1 MRNETPITNNK
12 LSMLLPYDSNE
23 RLLPID
29 TIRNIISNIRSKV
42 SKDANIIIQVL
53 NQEDFDYLLSTDI
66 SMQDGISILIFE
78 NYFSYEKLLM
88 MDMI

>member
-1 MRNETPITNNK
+1 MRNETRTTNNK

-66 SMQDGISILIFE
+66 SMQDGISILISE

>member
-12 LSMLLPYDSNE
+12 VSMLLPYDSNE

-66 SMQDGISILIFE
+66 SMQDGISILISE

>member
-1 MRNETPITNNK
+1 MRNETRTTNNK

-53 NQEDFDYLLSTDI
+53 NQEDFDFLLSTDI
-66 SMQDGISILIFE
+66 SMQDGISILISE

-88 MDMI
+88 MNMI

>member
-66 SMQDGISILIFE
+66 SMQDGISILISE

>member
-1 MRNETPITNNK
+1 MRNETRTTNNK

-53 NQEDFDYLLSTDI
+53 NQEDFDSLLSTDI
-66 SMQDGISILIFE
+66 SMQDGISILISE